1 MKNTLKRTMAL
12 FIAVMMVFCLTACG
26 GEETASN
33 SSVVA
38 GNSSVE
44 STDATTSEDTSN
56 TSDNSQSED
65 NPSASNNSTASTNP
79 STSSQKTS
87 TSTPST
93 TTSTPNNS
101 NNINY
106 EKPYEGNSAILAG
119 GQTSKYDSQAET
131 LRKKIVNTKDK
142 GFKGTATYYIS
153 YKGSDNN
160 SGTSK
165 NAAWKSITK
174 LNTMI
179 SSMPEGAVVLFER
192 GGVYRGKLY
201 LKKGITLAA
210 YGTGYK
216 PAIYGSSK
224 NYGDESLWKK
234 TSTENVWV
242 ANTSAEGGD
251 IGVIV
256 FDHGAKT
263 STKRV
268 RLERLKKDYDM
279 FVAGTQT
286 YVYLSKGNP
295 GKIHKNIE
303 MAGIGNGTTPHII
316 TGYGGI
322 KNVTIDNLC
331 IKYGGIHGI
340 QFTNGEN
347 ITITNCEIGY
357 IGGATSKDYG
367 AAWLGNGIELW
378 ESCKNVLVDN
388 CWVYQCYD
396 AGITNQGRA
405 CTQENITFSNNLVE
419 YCAYNVE
426 YFVNQDT
433 TGKMKNIIYS
443 DNILRF
449 AGFGCFDPT
458 NRQGG
463 AEKGQAVSL
472 ICGWG
477 TSGRTYNC
485 ENFIFK
491 NNILDTSYR
500 YMISVT
506 SPSTDRNAKFEGNT
520 YYQKKSDTALI
531 CITGEN
537 TAVKATSDSQFKA
550 EISKFDAKAKA
561 AELVG

>member
-1 MKNTLKRTMAL
+1 VQAFNVNFEVKYLMKKVISVFLIAL
-12 FIAVMMVFCLTACG
+12 MLC
-26 GEETASN
+26 
-33 SSVVA
+33 SVV
-38 GNSSVE
+38 GCGSDKTENSKPSN
-44 STDATTSEDTSN
+44 DGTTS
-56 TSDNSQSED
+56 
-65 NPSASNNSTASTNP
+65 NNE
-79 STSSQKTS
+79 Q
-87 TSTPST
+87 
-93 TTSTPNNS
+93 
-101 NNINY
+101 IEY
-106 EKPYEGNSAILAG
+106 EKPYEGNAAILPM
-119 GQTSKYDSQAET
+119 QMHSPYDNQAEA
-131 LRKKIVNTKDK
+131 LRKEIIDLPDTLLKNKNIYYVSYRAKQGGDGK
-142 GFKGTATYYIS
+142 SPETAW
-153 YKGSDNN
+153 N
-160 SGTSK
+160 SL
-165 NAAWKSITK
+165 AFIDVV
-174 LNTMI
+174 
-179 SSMPEGAVVLFER
+179 PEGSTILFER